1 MVLPG
6 VQVEDHWQTPAP
18 QGLPLAAP
26 PVALLPAAPLST
38 DLEEGH
44 LPLPLRPPSPPL
56 HYDRLALPASR
67 EEDYRP
73 LSIRPLPLH
82 CENLVLPASREEDYR
97 PLSIRP
103 LPLHCENSGS
113 ASPEEEDRPVSLQP
127 LPLHCENLALPA
139 YREEDSRPRPTSIR
153 PLPLHCGNSGSAS
166 PEEED
171 RPLSLQPLPLHCQH
185 LALPASREEDYR
197 PLSIRPLLL
206 RCENSG
212 SVSPEEEGRSV
223 SLQPLPLHG
232 ENLALPAPRE
242 EEHQPLSIRP
252 LRLHCEHSALPASR
266 SPASEGEYP
275 PPTLAASLPLPGSL
289 ADVAPADPFQVPG
302 PASASGQIPEESE
315 VIQLPART
323 ANLFLDDPDRVELD
337 NEVGGEDE
345 PEDSDTDANQPELPV
360 ALLEHALPDNVSEDT
375 PQFDYC
381 EPHQPSNI
389 QDLLDLGWN
398 NLVVRHNL
406 SQQSAREVKRF
417 FGAVGGKKP
426 CDYRTARKRI
436 DAITGAYSIW
446 RDGCTGSGCQC

>member
-18 QGLPLAAP
+18 QGLPLAAL
-26 PVALLPAAPLST
+26 PVVLLPAAPLST

-56 HYDRLALPASR
+56 HYDRLALP
-67 EEDYRP
+67 
-73 LSIRPLPLH
+73 
-82 CENLVLPASREEDYR
+82 VSREEDYR

-103 LPLHCENSGS
+103 LPLHCENS
-113 ASPEEEDRPVSLQP
+113 V
-127 LPLHCENLALPA
+127 
-139 YREEDSRPRPTSIR
+139 
-153 PLPLHCGNSGSAS
+153 
-166 PEEED
+166 
-171 RPLSLQPLPLHCQH
+171 
-185 LALPASREEDYR
+185 LPASREEDYR

-212 SVSPEEEGRSV
+212 SASPEEEGRSV

-242 EEHQPLSIRP
+242 EEHQPISIRP

-275 PPTLAASLPLPGSL
+275 PPTLAASLPLLGSL

-323 ANLFLDDPDRVELD
+323 ANLFLDDPDRVELH
-337 NEVGGEDE
+337 NKVGDEDE
-345 PEDSDTDANQPELPV
+345 PEDSDTDVNQPELPV
-360 ALLEHALPDNVSEDT
+360 ALLKHSLRLPDIVSEDT
-375 PQFDYC
+375 LQFDYC

-389 QDLLDLGWN
+389 QDWLDLGWN
-398 NLVVRHNL
+398 NLIVRHNL